1 MIGETISGYK
11 ILDKL
16 GRRRP
21 AVVLGRKKPKGMAA
35 VDPII
40 TRRDAILLFG
50 LVGLATPSGCK
61 RSERKRIG
69 VVPKATGL
77 VFWQSVHAGAVAGG
91 REAGVEVLWQ
101 GPATETEF
109 TRQITI
115 VESMINSRVD
125 GIVVA
130 PTDATA
136 LISVVDRA
144 QASGI
149 PVVVFD
155 SGINSDNYISFVAT
169 DNYQGGVLGARR
181 MGELLNGSGQVAM
194 MRMVPGS
201 HSTNL
206 REEGFKDT
214 LAKEFEQIEIVA
226 EDYCMADHAK
236 SLEIAENFL
245 TAHPDL
251 DGIFGSTEPA
261 TVGPARAIRG
271 RGLSGKVRLV
281 GFDYGDTIEQDLKD
295 GVIDA
300 VVVQDPFRIGFL
312 AVQTMVSHLNG
323 ETSPKRID
331 TPVRV
336 VGAADLSDPEIL
348 GFLHPDLE
356 RYLE

>member
-1 MIGETISGYK
+1 ME
-11 ILDKL
+11 KL
-16 GRRRP
+16 RPRRT
-21 AVVLGRKKPKGMAA
+21 AVVLGRKKLKGVVATDSIVA
-35 VDPII
+35 
-40 TRRDAILLFG
+40 RRDAILLFG
-50 LVGLATPSGCK
+50 LVGLATLGGCE

-91 REAGVEVLWQ
+91 QEADVEVLWQ
-101 GPATETEF
+101 GPPTETEF
-109 TRQITI
+109 ARQITI

-136 LISVVDRA
+136 LISAVDRA

-169 DNYQGGVLGARR
+169 DNYEGGVFGARR
-181 MGELLNGSGQVAM
+181 TGELLDDSGQVAM

-201 HSTNL
+201 YSTNL
-206 REEGFKDT
+206 REEGSKDT

-226 EDYCMADHAK
+226 EDYCMADHAR
-236 SLEIAENFL
+236 SLKIAENFL
-245 TAHPDL
+245 TAHPDR

-271 RGLSGKVRLV
+271 RDLSGKVRLV
-281 GFDYGDTIEQDLKD
+281 GFDYGDTIEQDRPRILCWRTCSFPQLQRKD
-295 GVIDA
+295 TK
-300 VVVQDPFRIGFL
+300 QRCGFQL
-312 AVQTMVSHLNG
+312 QFWTA
-323 ETSPKRID
+323 TSGHSISLRF
-331 TPVRV
+331 
-336 VGAADLSDPEIL
+336 L
-348 GFLHPDLE
+348 G
-356 RYLE
+356 RSTTRTKTKSGRRNRSIAT